1 MPDTNRFHALRY
13 VNDGEIC
20 VVQGPVTEPR
30 ITADERIHHIANN
43 LVIPSKGCVVICH
56 GLVSASH
63 LNGGLGDVKENE
75 TGIRLAVHFEKK
87 GAKSALVKPEN
98 LRIAFEIP
106 QVVLSSVMEKK

>member
-13 VNDGEIC
+13 ENDGEIC

-43 LVIPSKGCVVICH
+43 RVIPSKGCVVICH

-63 LNGGLGDVKENE
+63 LNGELGEVRYVKQNE
-75 TGIRLAVHFEKK
+75 TEIRLAVHFEKK

-106 QVVLSSVMEKK
+106 